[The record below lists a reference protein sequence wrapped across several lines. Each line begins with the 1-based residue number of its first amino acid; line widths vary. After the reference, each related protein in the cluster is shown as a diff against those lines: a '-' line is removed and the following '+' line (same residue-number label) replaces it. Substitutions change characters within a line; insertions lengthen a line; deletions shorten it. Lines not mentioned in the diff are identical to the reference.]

1 MDYLSPIFVR
11 RLVLCGTGKR
21 IELDLLTPRL
31 TTITGAT
38 ESAQEF
44 HFERNQMFLD
54 AMADFL
60 HLVGGKPLPPDPL
73 RPRFDQMEAS
83 SQLIATAWEQRQ
95 FTGNVEMAIS

>member
-1 MDYLSPIFVR
+1 
-11 RLVLCGTGKR
+11 VLCGTGKR
-21 IELDLLTPRL
+21 IELDLLAPRL

-44 HFERNQMFLD
+44 CFERNPMFLD
-54 AMADFL
+54 AMVDFL
-60 HLVGGKPLPPDPL
+60 HLVGGEPLPPDSL

-95 FTGNVEMAIS
+95 FTGNVEMVIT